1 MRTCIFIIVAFFI
14 SFNFYTGTAQ
24 AQQRKGFHQGNWEV
38 TFVGSGTSDEDLD
51 GTVLSTEAGIGYFFK
66 DNLEFV
72 VRQGVS
78 YFERPGDDD
87 WAGST
92 RAAIDLCFGKDLF
105 YPFIGAGVGY
115 LYGDAV
121 KEQFVAG
128 PEAGIKFL
136 ASDSTF
142 LFGLVEYEFLF
153 GDADDIDDNYE
164 HGRFVYSLGIGFTF

>member
-1 MRTCIFIIVAFFI
+1 MRNFRIVTAIFIVA
-14 SFNFYTGTAQ
+14 SLLCSGAAQ
-24 AQQRKGFHQGNWEV
+24 AQQRKGFHQDSWEV
-38 TFVGSGTSDEDLD
+38 TFVGSGTSDENLD
-51 GTVLSTEAGIGYFFK
+51 GTVLSTEAGVGYFIR
-66 DNLEFV
+66 DNLAFV

-92 RAAIDLCFGKDLF
+92 RVAVDLCFGEDLVC
-105 YPFIGAGVGY
+105 PFVGAGVGY

-121 KEQFVAG
+121 EEQFVAG

-136 ASDSTF
+136 ASDTTF

-153 GDADDIDDNYE
+153 RDTDNIDDNYD